1 VKKFAGKITEI
12 KPLYL
17 IVGGAVAV
25 LIIAGIFIFALV
37 GDDGSN
43 GSDAAVG
50 VGEGDAGQLPGG
62 KRARP
67 KQAPR
72 VRTGVLDEARREGR
86 LAVAQARGTIV
97 NPTRVSI
104 RVSATPEQTVT
115 VNYQLGCFRNRR
127 VKVGRGSYR
136 TKPPSTRTVP
146 LPMSGAE
153 NCIVTAGAQLSRT
166 VGAGRGEVSV
176 VSG

>member
-1 VKKFAGKITEI
+1 MKKFAGKITEI
-12 KPLYL
+12 EPLYL
-17 IVGGAVAV
+17 IVAGAVAV
-25 LIIAGIFIFALV
+25 LIIAVILIFALV
-37 GDDGSN
+37 GDDGPG
-43 GSDAAVG
+43 GSDPAVG
-50 VGEGDAGQLPGG
+50 VGEGDPGQRGG

-97 NPTRVSI
+97 NPARVSI
-104 RVSATPEQTVT
+104 RVSASPPQTVT
-115 VNYQLGCFRNRR
+115 VNYQLGCYRDRR
-127 VKVGRGSYR
+127 ARVGRGSYR
-136 TKPPSTRTVP
+136 TKPPSTRAVP

-153 NCIVTAGAQLSRT
+153 TCIVTAGAQLTRT
-166 VGAGRGEVSV
+166 VGRGRISVAV

>member
-1 VKKFAGKITEI
+1 VKKFAGKIKEI

-17 IVGGAVAV
+17 IVAGSVAV
-25 LIIAGIFIFALV
+25 LLIAGILIFTLV
-37 GDDGSN
+37 GDDGPG

-50 VGEGDAGQLPGG
+50 VGEGDPGQRPGG

-97 NPTRVSI
+97 NPTRVTI
-104 RVSATPEQTVT
+104 RVSAAPEQTVT
-115 VNYQLGCFRNRR
+115 VNYQLGCFKDRR
-127 VKVGRGSYR
+127 ARVGRGSYR
-136 TKPPSTRTVP
+136 TRPPSTREVP
-146 LPMSGAE
+146 LPMSGAQT
-153 NCIVTAGAQLSRT
+153 CIVTAGAQLTRT
-166 VGAGRGEVSV
+166 VGVGRIQVSV

>member
-17 IVGGAVAV
+17 IVAGSVAV
-25 LIIAGIFIFALV
+25 LIIAGILIFTLV
-37 GDDGSN
+37 GDDDS
-43 GSDAAVG
+43 GSDVAVG
-50 VGEGDAGQLPGG
+50 VGEGDTGQRGGG
-62 KRARP
+62 KRAPR

-97 NPTRVSI
+97 NPTRISI
-104 RVSATPEQTVT
+104 RVSASPEQTVT
-115 VNYQLGCFRNRR
+115 VNYQLGCFRDRR
-127 VKVGRGSYR
+127 AKVGRGSYR
-136 TKPPSTRTVP
+136 TKPPSTREVP

-153 NCIVTAGAQLSRT
+153 TCIVTAGAQLSRT
-166 VGAGRGEVSV
+166 VGEGRISVSV